1 MSAVPSDVRR
11 APAAVLTLL
20 LAALWAA
27 APPGPAA
34 AAELP
39 PLSQRVTVLP
49 EPVPAPALR
58 LTDLDEVEHDL
69 ADLRDR
75 LVLVNFWATWCPPC
89 RREMPSMER
98 LHQALKDQG
107 LTVLAVDVGEDPDT
121 IFAFTG
127 QLNPA
132 PTFPMLVDPD
142 GKTAEAWAV
151 LGLPTSFVVDTQGR
165 IIMRA
170 VGGTEF
176 DDPELVEKLKRHLPA
191 GTPPA
196 APGS

>member
-1 MSAVPSDVRR
+1 
-11 APAAVLTLL
+11 
-20 LAALWAA
+20 
-27 APPGPAA
+27 
-34 AAELP
+34 
-39 PLSQRVTVLP
+39 
-49 EPVPAPALR
+49 
-58 LTDLDEVEHDL
+58 
-69 ADLRDR
+69 
-75 LVLVNFWATWCPPC
+75 
-89 RREMPSMER
+89 MER